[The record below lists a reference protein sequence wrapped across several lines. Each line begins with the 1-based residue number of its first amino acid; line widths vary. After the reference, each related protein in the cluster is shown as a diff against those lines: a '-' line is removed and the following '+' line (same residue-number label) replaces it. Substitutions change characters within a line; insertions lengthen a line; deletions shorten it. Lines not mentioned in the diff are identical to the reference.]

1 MCVSS
6 NLINLPSLN
15 AKHRSWPTGFARVQ
29 VRYFSIISSPFMC
42 PALHR
47 WAHNVDL
54 FEFLAIVFVR
64 ICFSFFIFSRPIC
77 HCFNYLKSRN
87 NNNNNRINRPRER
100 RPKRSWARE
109 RKNEKKC
116 TKELSR
122 MIDAAQSRK
131 LVVDGYRP
139 LLLHTACTR
148 EKLRNGQTNSTF
160 RIFSGANAQRPA
172 TLFRITARGK

>member
-1 MCVSS
+1 MRSIDRGRPALRVFRSQIFFYYFIAIHVSSTVQMSTQCGSLWILGNCVSCAYVFRFSSSRDRSATASTTS
-6 NLINLPSLN
+6 NHVIIIIIIIELIGH
-15 AKHRSWPTGFARVQ
+15 AKDDRREVEW
-29 VRYFSIISSPFMC
+29 
-42 PALHR
+42 
-47 WAHNVDL
+47 
-54 FEFLAIVFVR
+54 E
-64 ICFSFFIFSRPIC
+64 
-77 HCFNYLKSRN
+77 
-87 NNNNNRINRPRER
+87 RER
-100 RPKRSWARE
+100 E
-109 RKNEKKC
+109 RQKKC